1 MNQQPK
7 SPKPVAL
14 VAGVGRG
21 TGGAVARRFAAAGYR
36 VAMLARSE
44 GRLKEF
50 MADLDGSLAI
60 PCDVAD
66 ERAVNAAVA
75 TCTAELGVPD
85 VVVHNAP
92 RGVFGTFQDI
102 DPQDMEEAFRVNTM
116 SLLYPARA
124 VAPGMIERGSGAIIV
139 TGNTSAFR
147 GKPNFSGFAP
157 TKAAQRILA
166 ESIARDIGPKGIHV
180 AYVMID
186 AVIDLRWTRRTRPHL
201 KDEDFAYPDD
211 LAESIFQVSQQPR
224 TAWTFNMDLRPFKET
239 W

>member
-1 MNQQPK
+1 MTA
-7 SPKPVAL
+7 PVAL

-21 TGGAVARRFAAAGYR
+21 TGGAVARRFATAGYR
-36 VAMLARSE
+36 IALLARSE

-50 MADLDGSLAI
+50 EAKLDGSLAI
-60 PCDVAD
+60 PCDVSNEAAIN
-66 ERAVNAAVA
+66 EAVA
-75 TCTAELGVPD
+75 ICMSEMGVPD

-92 RGVFGTFQDI
+92 RGVFGTFQEI
-102 DPQDMEEAFRVNTM
+102 DPRDMEEAFRVNTM
-116 SLLYPARA
+116 SLLYLARA
-124 VAPGMIERGSGAIIV
+124 VAADMINRGSGAIIV

-147 GKPNFSGFAP
+147 GKPDYSGFAP

-166 ESIARDIGPKGIHV
+166 ESMARDLGPKGIHV

-186 AVIDLRWTRRTRPHL
+186 AVIDLRWTRRSRPHL
-201 KDEDFAYPDD
+201 KDEDFAKPDD

-224 TAWTFNMDLRPFKET
+224 SAWTFNMDLRPFKEI

>member
-1 MNQQPK
+1 MSQQPK
-7 SPKPVAL
+7 PPKPVAL

-92 RGVFGTFQDI
+92 RGVVGTFQDI

-116 SLLYPARA
+116 SLLYMARA

-201 KDEDFAYPDD
+201 KDEDFAHPDD

-224 TAWTFNMDLRPFKET
+224 SAWTFNMDLRPFKET

>member
-1 MNQQPK
+1 MTA
-7 SPKPVAL
+7 PVAL

-21 TGGAVARRFAAAGYR
+21 TGGAVARRFATAGYR
-36 VAMLARSE
+36 VALLARSE

-50 MADLDGSLAI
+50 EGKLDGSLAI
-60 PCDVAD
+60 PCDVSN
-66 ERAVNAAVA
+66 ETAVNEAVA
-75 TCTAELGVPD
+75 ICMSELGVPD

-92 RGVFGTFQDI
+92 RGVFGTFQEI
-102 DPQDMEEAFRVNTM
+102 DPKDMEEAFRVNTM
-116 SLLYPARA
+116 SLLYLARA
-124 VAPGMIERGSGAIIV
+124 VAPDMVNRGRGSIIV

-147 GKPNFSGFAP
+147 GKPAFSGFAP

-166 ESIARDIGPKGIHV
+166 ESLARDLGPKGIHV

-186 AVIDLRWTRRTRPHL
+186 AVIDLRWTRRNRPHL
-201 KDEDFAYPDD
+201 KDEDFAKPDD

-224 TAWTFNMDLRPFKET
+224 SAWTFNMDLRPFKES

>member
-1 MNQQPK
+1 MTA
-7 SPKPVAL
+7 PVAL

-21 TGGAVARRFAAAGYR
+21 TGGAVARRFATAGYR
-36 VAMLARSE
+36 VALLARSE

-50 MADLDGSLAI
+50 EAKLDGSLAI
-60 PCDVAD
+60 PCDVSNEAAIN
-66 ERAVNAAVA
+66 EAVA
-75 TCTAELGVPD
+75 TCMSEMGVPD

-92 RGVFGTFQDI
+92 RGVFGTFQEI
-102 DPQDMEEAFRVNTM
+102 DPKDMEEAFRVNTM
-116 SLLYPARA
+116 SLLYLARA
-124 VAPGMIERGSGAIIV
+124 VAADMVNRGSGAIIV

-147 GKPNFSGFAP
+147 GKPDYSGFAP

-166 ESIARDIGPKGIHV
+166 ESMARDLGPKGIHV

-186 AVIDLRWTRRTRPHL
+186 AVIDLRWTRRSRPHL
-201 KDEDFAYPDD
+201 KDEDFAKPDD

-224 TAWTFNMDLRPFKET
+224 SAWTFNMDLRPFKEV

>member
-1 MNQQPK
+1 MTA
-7 SPKPVAL
+7 PVAL

-21 TGGAVARRFAAAGYR
+21 TGGAVARRFATAGYR
-36 VAMLARSE
+36 VALLARSE

-50 MADLDGSLAI
+50 EAKLDGSLAI
-60 PCDVAD
+60 PCDVSNEA
-66 ERAVNAAVA
+66 AINKAVA
-75 TCTAELGVPD
+75 TCMSELGVPD

-92 RGVFGTFQDI
+92 RGVFGTFQEI
-102 DPQDMEEAFRVNTM
+102 DPKDMEEAFRVNTM
-116 SLLYPARA
+116 SLLYLARA
-124 VAPGMIERGSGAIIV
+124 VAPDMVNRGSGAIIV

-147 GKPNFSGFAP
+147 GKPDYSGFAP

-166 ESIARDIGPKGIHV
+166 ESMARDLGPKGIHV

-186 AVIDLRWTRRTRPHL
+186 AVIDLRWTRRSRPHL
-201 KDEDFAYPDD
+201 KDEDFAKPDD

-224 TAWTFNMDLRPFKET
+224 SAWTFNMDLRPFKEV

>member
-1 MNQQPK
+1 MTA
-7 SPKPVAL
+7 PVAL

-21 TGGAVARRFAAAGYR
+21 TGGAVARRFTTAGYR
-36 VAMLARSE
+36 VALLARSE

-50 MADLDGSLAI
+50 EAKLDGSLAI
-60 PCDVAD
+60 PCDVSNEAAIN
-66 ERAVNAAVA
+66 EAVA
-75 TCTAELGVPD
+75 TCMSEMGVPD

-92 RGVFGTFQDI
+92 RGVFGTFQEI
-102 DPQDMEEAFRVNTM
+102 DPKDMEEAFRVNTM
-116 SLLYPARA
+116 SLLYLARA
-124 VAPGMIERGSGAIIV
+124 VAPDMVNRGSGAIIV

-147 GKPNFSGFAP
+147 GKPDCSGFAP

-166 ESIARDIGPKGIHV
+166 ESMARDLGPKGIHV

-186 AVIDLRWTRRTRPHL
+186 AVIDLRWTRRSRPHL
-201 KDEDFAYPDD
+201 EDEDFAKPDD

-224 TAWTFNMDLRPFKET
+224 SAWTFNMDLRPFKEI

>member
-1 MNQQPK
+1 MTA
-7 SPKPVAL
+7 PVAL

-21 TGGAVARRFAAAGYR
+21 TGGAVARRFATAGYR
-36 VAMLARSE
+36 VALLARSE

-50 MADLDGSLAI
+50 EAKLDGSLAI
-60 PCDVAD
+60 PCDVSNEAAIN
-66 ERAVNAAVA
+66 EAVA
-75 TCTAELGVPD
+75 TCMSEMGVPD

-92 RGVFGTFQDI
+92 RGVFGTFQEI
-102 DPQDMEEAFRVNTM
+102 DPKDMEEAFRVNTM
-116 SLLYPARA
+116 SLLYLARA
-124 VAPGMIERGSGAIIV
+124 VAPDMVNRGSGAIIV

-147 GKPNFSGFAP
+147 GKPDYSGFAP

-166 ESIARDIGPKGIHV
+166 ESMARDLGPKGIHV

-186 AVIDLRWTRRTRPHL
+186 AVIDLRWTRRSRPHL
-201 KDEDFAYPDD
+201 KDEDFAKPDD

-224 TAWTFNMDLRPFKET
+224 SAWTFNMDLRPFKEV

>member
-1 MNQQPK
+1 M
-7 SPKPVAL
+7 SRPVAL

-21 TGGAVARRFAAAGYR
+21 TGGSVARRFAAAGYR
-36 VAMLARSE
+36 VGLMARSE

-50 MADLDGSLAI
+50 EAAMEGSLAI
-60 PCDVAD
+60 PCDVSD
-66 ERAVNAAVA
+66 EAAVNEAVA
-75 TCTAELGVPD
+75 VCTAELGVPD

-92 RGVFGTFQDI
+92 RGVFGTFQEI
-102 DPQDMEEAFRVNTM
+102 DPHDMEEAFRVNTM
-116 SLLYPARA
+116 SLLYMARA
-124 VAPGMIERGSGAIIV
+124 VAPDMIERGSGAIMV

-166 ESIARDIGPKGIHV
+166 ESMARDLGPKGIHV
-180 AYVMID
+180 AYIMID

-201 KDEDFAYPDD
+201 KDEDFAHPDD

-224 TAWTFNMDLRPFKET
+224 SAWTFNMDLRPFKET

>member
-1 MNQQPK
+1 MSQQPK
-7 SPKPVAL
+7 PPKPVAL

-21 TGGAVARRFAAAGYR
+21 TGAAVARRFAAAGYR

-116 SLLYPARA
+116 SLLYMARA
-124 VAPGMIERGSGAIIV
+124 VAPGMIERGFGAIIV

-201 KDEDFAYPDD
+201 KDEDFAHPDD

-224 TAWTFNMDLRPFKET
+224 SAWTFNMDLRPFKET

>member
-1 MNQQPK
+1 MTA
-7 SPKPVAL
+7 PVAL

-21 TGGAVARRFAAAGYR
+21 TGGAVARRFATAGYR
-36 VAMLARSE
+36 VALLARSE

-50 MADLDGSLAI
+50 EAKLDGSLAI
-60 PCDVAD
+60 PCDVSNEAAIN
-66 ERAVNAAVA
+66 EAVA
-75 TCTAELGVPD
+75 TCMSEMGVPD

-92 RGVFGTFQDI
+92 RGVFGTFQEI
-102 DPQDMEEAFRVNTM
+102 DPKDMEEAFRVNTM
-116 SLLYPARA
+116 SLLYLARA
-124 VAPGMIERGSGAIIV
+124 VAPDMVNRGSGAIIV

-147 GKPNFSGFAP
+147 GKPDYSGFAP

-166 ESIARDIGPKGIHV
+166 ESMARDLGPKGIHV

-186 AVIDLRWTRRTRPHL
+186 AVIDLRWTRRSRPHL
-201 KDEDFAYPDD
+201 KDEDFAKPDD

-224 TAWTFNMDLRPFKET
+224 SAWTFNMDLRPFKEI

>member
-1 MNQQPK
+1 MTA
-7 SPKPVAL
+7 PVAL

-21 TGGAVARRFAAAGYR
+21 TGGAVARRFATAGYR
-36 VAMLARSE
+36 VALLARSE

-50 MADLDGSLAI
+50 EAKLDGSLAI
-60 PCDVAD
+60 PCDVSNEAAIN
-66 ERAVNAAVA
+66 EAVA
-75 TCTAELGVPD
+75 TCMSEMGVPD

-92 RGVFGTFQDI
+92 RGVFGTFQEI
-102 DPQDMEEAFRVNTM
+102 DPKDMEEAFRVNTM
-116 SLLYPARA
+116 SLLYLARA
-124 VAPGMIERGSGAIIV
+124 VAPDMVNRGSGAIIV

-147 GKPNFSGFAP
+147 GKPNYSGFAP

-166 ESIARDIGPKGIHV
+166 ESMARDLGPKGIHV

-186 AVIDLRWTRRTRPHL
+186 AVIDLRWTRRSRPHL
-201 KDEDFAYPDD
+201 KDEDFAKPDD

-224 TAWTFNMDLRPFKET
+224 SAWTFNMDLRPFKEV

>member
-1 MNQQPK
+1 MTA
-7 SPKPVAL
+7 PVAL

-36 VAMLARSE
+36 VAILARSE
-44 GRLKEF
+44 ERLKEF
-50 MADLDGSLAI
+50 EAKLDGSLAI
-60 PCDVAD
+60 PCDVSNEAAIN
-66 ERAVNAAVA
+66 EAVA
-75 TCTAELGVPD
+75 TCMSEMGVPD

-92 RGVFGTFQDI
+92 RGVFGTFQEI
-102 DPQDMEEAFRVNTM
+102 DPKDMEEAFRVNAM
-116 SLLYPARA
+116 SLLYLARA
-124 VAPGMIERGSGAIIV
+124 VAPDMVNRGSGAIIV

-147 GKPNFSGFAP
+147 GKPDYSGFAP

-166 ESIARDIGPKGIHV
+166 ESMARDLGPKGIHV

-186 AVIDLRWTRRTRPHL
+186 AVIDLRWTRRSRPHL
-201 KDEDFAYPDD
+201 KDEDFAKPDD

-224 TAWTFNMDLRPFKET
+224 SAWTFNMDLRPFKEI

>member
-1 MNQQPK
+1 MTA
-7 SPKPVAL
+7 PVAL

-21 TGGAVARRFAAAGYR
+21 TGGAVACRFTTAGYR
-36 VAMLARSE
+36 VALLARSE

-50 MADLDGSLAI
+50 EAKLDGSLAI
-60 PCDVAD
+60 PCDVSNEAAIN
-66 ERAVNAAVA
+66 EAVA
-75 TCTAELGVPD
+75 TCMSEMGVPD

-92 RGVFGTFQDI
+92 RGVFGTFQEI
-102 DPQDMEEAFRVNTM
+102 DPKDMEEAFQVNTM
-116 SLLYPARA
+116 SLLYLARA
-124 VAPGMIERGSGAIIV
+124 VAPDMVNRGSGAIIV

-147 GKPNFSGFAP
+147 GKPDYSGFAP

-166 ESIARDIGPKGIHV
+166 ESMARDLGPKGIHV

-186 AVIDLRWTRRTRPHL
+186 AVIDLRWTRRSRPHL
-201 KDEDFAYPDD
+201 KDEDFAKPDD

-224 TAWTFNMDLRPFKET
+224 SAWTFNMDLRPFKEI